1 MARKKKALA
10 PPPKAS
16 KGFVSVINLKGS
28 AEYQEWLSSLSK
40 KTHIPAA
47 MIVRLAL
54 SDWAANNGHASPP
67 EK

>member
-1 MARKKKALA
+1 MARKKEAPA

-16 KGFVSVINLKGS
+16 RGFVSIINLKGS
-28 AEYQEWLSSLSK
+28 AAYRDWLSGLSK

-54 SDWAANNGHASPP
+54 ADWAKQNGHASPP